1 MFGGGDGGWEA
12 IKRIL
17 IHSGKSNSVFWK
29 SINKQTNKQTHTHIR
44 LHRKSRPGILCA
56 NTWLSQYVWW
66 LLGLKT
72 FCICYSYLIS
82 SFWFVY
88 VACSRATSGAALAAL
103 CCMYQHWSP
112 GVFTVQV
119 KPKFTTE
126 SHYYYPFYTEIRL
139 KICVCRILNQLGPAG
154 ACQGLQAPRC
164 VSWRHT
170 GVLGRLTSA
179 FHRLHH
185 ISGLTLGPAEA
196 RRHYPWKKCWQ
207 RTGVGERPREGGAM
221 PRSLPPSGSI

>member
-1 MFGGGDGGWEA
+1 MCKYVAVPVCLVASWTEDLLYLLF
-12 IKRIL
+12 ISNFFIL
-17 IHSGKSNSVFWK
+17 I
-29 SINKQTNKQTHTHIR
+29 
-44 LHRKSRPGILCA
+44 C
-56 NTWLSQYVWW
+56 
-66 LLGLKT
+66 
-72 FCICYSYLIS
+72 
-82 SFWFVY
+82 
-88 VACSRATSGAALAAL
+88 L
-103 CCMYQHWSP
+103 CCMFESR

-196 RRHYPWKKCWQ
+196 RRHYPWKKC
-207 RTGVGERPREGGAM
+207 
-221 PRSLPPSGSI
+221 